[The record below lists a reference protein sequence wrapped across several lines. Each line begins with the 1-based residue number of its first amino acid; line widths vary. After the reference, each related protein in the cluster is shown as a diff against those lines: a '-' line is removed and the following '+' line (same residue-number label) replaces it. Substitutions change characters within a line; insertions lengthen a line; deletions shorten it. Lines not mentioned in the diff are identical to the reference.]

1 MKISADVLKAALP
14 PLRYYTAVLSSMPT
28 TRREGWVSGGL
39 CPFHDDRH
47 KGNFRINTQSGGYV
61 CFACGAKG
69 GDIIHF
75 HRVRHGL
82 EFREALDDLTTQYLG
97 RRVAP

>member
-39 CPFHDDRH
+39 CPFHNDTKATSESAR
-47 KGNFRINTQSGGYV
+47 R
-61 CFACGAKG
+61 APA
-69 GDIIHF
+69 
-75 HRVRHGL
+75 
-82 EFREALDDLTTQYLG
+82 ALPAGPKAGISLLFIGPSTT
-97 RRVAP
+97 